1 MAVVAGLTGI
11 VAGFD
16 TAGAVDGLLGAQK
29 FEIAQLRKKQDA
41 ETAKQAAFNELSTL
55 VNAFKTQSL
64 SMSDQDTFLAY
75 TATLNSSNAAVPA
88 SSLIDVAGDNSITAG
103 NHNIVVQQL
112 AAAERVSSSTAVLDG
127 FGNAVTD
134 QNIALNLATS
144 SFQINGTTINV
155 NAADSLND
163 IANNINTAS
172 TGVTASVIKV
182 ATGDFRLVLAADD
195 TGAAGFTLTGTA
207 LDTGGALA
215 GLNLG
220 ATGQANAAQTL
231 QAAQDAIINID
242 GLNITRS
249 SNTISDAIVGLT
261 FTLKQ
266 ADPTT
271 TINMSI
277 GIDTIDL
284 QNKVQGFVDSYNALV
299 SFLDSQY
306 TVDAVTGDNGVLAGE
321 ALLTSLK
328 GDLTSGLLRSVP
340 GLPSDRNSLVRI
352 GVEPDQYGVLQI
364 NDNLFSNFL
373 NNDPA
378 AIRDLFVAQGTTT
391 TSGMQFL
398 VAGDHTLSGNYAVN
412 ISQVATRA
420 NVVGTT
426 DVVTS
431 PLAAAQNITFT
442 EAGNARQGIVDL
454 LAGDTQAN
462 IISKMN
468 TEFARVITETRVF
481 DQALIDSSTGLAATG
496 STTFASL
503 GAATGDTITIAG
515 TNRTG
520 VSINQTFNVLNN
532 SQDTISDLLFAIQSA
547 FSQQVT
553 ASIDATGRIQV
564 QDSNSGDSLLSLSLT
579 SSGGTNFGVDTT
591 PASTEGRF
599 AMSLEAIASGNT
611 VTVQHTNYG
620 ANNGFSVL
628 GATAL
633 GIPDTGATPLLGT
646 NVAGTINGETTTG
659 NGQVL
664 VGNAGGADGI
674 GILYQGT
681 ATTPFTAS
689 LTIGMGAAA
698 AFQGTMDL
706 YANPFSGF
714 FQSSIQSSEQTFL
727 SIDERITSL
736 ELQMEK
742 KRTSLTRSFLAME
755 QAMNSL
761 NATGSYLTEQAQA
774 LNATN

>member
-1 MAVVAGLTGI
+1 MAAVTGLSGI

-16 TAGAVDGLLGAQK
+16 TNAAVDELLGAQK

-41 ETAKQAAFNELSTL
+41 ETAKQDAFTQLNTL
-55 VNAFKTQSL
+55 VNDFKTQS
-64 SMSDQDTFLAY
+64 STMSDQDTFLAY

-112 AAAERVSSSTAVLDG
+112 ATAERISSGSAVLDG

-144 SFQINGTTINV
+144 SFQINGTTIDV

-207 LDTGGALA
+207 LDAGGALA
-215 GLNLG
+215 GLNIG
-220 ATGQANAAQTL
+220 AAGQTNAAQTL

-242 GLNITRS
+242 GLDITRS

-299 SFLDSQY
+299 SYIDSQY
-306 TVDAVTGDNGVLAGE
+306 TIDEATGDNGVLAGE

-373 NNDPA
+373 NNDPS

-391 TSGMQFL
+391 TPGMQFL
-398 VAGDHTLSGNYAVN
+398 VAGDHTLSGNYDVN

-420 NVVGTT
+420 SVIGTT
-426 DVVTS
+426 DVVTT
-431 PLAAAQNITFT
+431 PLATAQSITFT
-442 EAGNARQGIVDL
+442 EAGNARQGIVNL
-454 LAGDTQAN
+454 AAGDTQAN

-468 TEFARVITETRVF
+468 TEFSRVITETRVF

-496 STTFASL
+496 ATTFANL

-520 VSINQTFNVLNN
+520 VSINQTFNILDNN
-532 SQDTISDLLFAIQSA
+532 QDTVSDLLFAIQSA
-547 FSQQVT
+547 FNQQVT
-553 ASIDATGRIQV
+553 ASIDATGHIQV
-564 QDSNSGDSLLSLSLT
+564 QDSTSGDSLLSVSLT
-579 SSGGTNFGVDTT
+579 SSGSTNFGVDTT

-620 ANNGFSVL
+620 VNNGFSVL

-633 GIPDTGATPLLGT
+633 GIPDTGATPILGT
-646 NVAGTINGETTTG
+646 DIAGTINGETTTG
-659 NGQVL
+659 SGQVL
-664 VGNAGGADGI
+664 VGNAGSADGI

-681 ATTPFTAS
+681 AATPFTAS
-689 LTIGMGAAA
+689 MTIGMGAAA

-736 ELQMEK
+736 ELQMAK

-761 NATGSYLTEQAQA
+761 NATGSYLTEQTQA
-774 LNATN
+774 LNAKN

>member
-1 MAVVAGLTGI
+1 MATVTGLSGI

-16 TAGAVDGLLGAQK
+16 TKGAVDELLGAQK

-41 ETAKQAAFNELSTL
+41 ETAKQDAFTQLNTL
-55 VNAFKTQSL
+55 VNDFKTQSS

-112 AAAERVSSSTAVLDG
+112 AAAERISSSTAVSDG
-127 FGNAVTD
+127 FGNPVTD

-182 ATGDFRLVLAADD
+182 ATDDFRLVLAADD

-207 LDTGGALA
+207 LDAGGALA

-220 ATGQANAAQTL
+220 AAGQTNAAQTL

-299 SFLDSQY
+299 SFMDSQY
-306 TVDAVTGDNGVLAGE
+306 TVDAAGDNGILAGE

-340 GLPSDRNSLVRI
+340 GLASDRNSLVRI

-378 AIRDLFVAQGTTT
+378 AIRDLFVAHGTTT
-391 TSGMQFL
+391 TAGMQFL

-420 NVVGTT
+420 SVVGTT

-431 PLAAAQNITFT
+431 PLASAQSITFT
-442 EAGNARQGIVDL
+442 EAGNARQGIVNL
-454 LAGDTQAN
+454 AAGDTQAN

-481 DQALIDSSTGLAATG
+481 DQALIDSSTGSAATG
-496 STTFASL
+496 ATTFANL

-520 VSINQTFNVLNN
+520 VSINQTFNILNN
-532 SQDTISDLLFAIQSA
+532 SQDTVSDLLFAIQSA
-547 FSQQVT
+547 FNQQVT

-564 QDSNSGDSLLSLSLT
+564 QDSTSGDSLLSVSLT
-579 SSGGTNFGVDTT
+579 SSGSTNFGVDTT

-611 VTVQHTNYG
+611 VSVQHTNFG
-620 ANNGFSVL
+620 INNGFSVL

-633 GIPDTGATPLLGT
+633 GIADTGATPILGT
-646 NVAGTINGETTTG
+646 DVAGTINGETTTG
-659 NGQVL
+659 SGQVL
-664 VGNAGGADGI
+664 VGNAGSADGI

-681 ATTPFTAS
+681 ASTPFTAS

-727 SIDERITSL
+727 SIDERIASL

-761 NATGSYLTEQAQA
+761 NATGSYLTEQTQA
-774 LNATN
+774 LNAKN

>member
-1 MAVVAGLTGI
+1 MAVVTGLSGI

-16 TAGAVDGLLGAQK
+16 TKGAVDELLGAQK

-55 VNAFKTQSL
+55 VNDFKTQSS

-103 NHNIVVQQL
+103 NHNITVQQL

-182 ATGDFRLVLAADD
+182 ATGDFRLVVAADD

-207 LDTGGALA
+207 LDAGGALSS
-215 GLNLG
+215 LNLG
-220 ATGQANAAQTL
+220 ATGQINAAQTL

-299 SFLDSQY
+299 SFMDSQY
-306 TVDAVTGDNGVLAGE
+306 TVDATTGDNGVLASE

-328 GDLTSGLLRSVP
+328 GNLTSGLLRSVP
-340 GLPSDRNSLVRI
+340 GLASDRNSLVRI

-426 DVVTS
+426 DVVTT
-431 PLAAAQNITFT
+431 PLAAAQSITFT

-468 TEFARVITETRVF
+468 TEFARVLTETRVF

-496 STTFASL
+496 ATTFASL

-520 VSINQTFNVLNN
+520 VSINQTFNILDNG
-532 SQDTISDLLFAIQSA
+532 QDTVSDLLFAIQSA
-547 FSQQVT
+547 FNQQVT

-564 QDSNSGDSLLSLSLT
+564 QDSNSGDSLLSVSLT
-579 SSGGTNFGVDTT
+579 SSGSTNFGVDTT

-599 AMSLEAIASGNT
+599 ALSLEAIASGNT
-611 VTVQHTNYG
+611 VTVQHSNYG

-628 GATAL
+628 GASAL
-633 GIPDTGATPLLGT
+633 GITDTGATPLLGA

-659 NGQVL
+659 SGQVL

-681 ATTPFTAS
+681 AITPFTAS

-714 FQSSIQSSEQTFL
+714 FQSSIQSSEQTFI
-727 SIDERITSL
+727 SIDERIASL

-742 KRTSLTRSFLAME
+742 KRVSLTRSFLAME

-761 NATGSYLTEQAQA
+761 NATGDYLTEQTQA
-774 LNATN
+774 LNSSN